1 MNIFVLGAIAIIAYI
16 LQIFLGMR
24 QIKNF
29 NSVYIRMKRK
39 GKVAIGRRPG
49 RIASGTILLLG
60 VDETGM
66 IQEAEMMQGTS
77 ILARFKPRPQFTGI
91 DIHQLTE
98 ASILLKENKLTRQA
112 AANAQKIYLEVEK
125 GNHREEA
132 PVSPIFNIGNQL
144 SLMKHSIK
152 NKFTTKDDRTF
163 FRNFTQEK

>member
-1 MNIFVLGAIAIIAYI
+1 MNIFFLGAIAIIAYI
-16 LQIFLGMR
+16 LQIFLGMK

-60 VDETGM
+60 VDSTGI

-91 DIHQLTE
+91 DIHQLTDS
-98 ASILLKENKLTRQA
+98 SILTNENKLTRQA

-125 GNHREEA
+125 GNHQDKA
-132 PVSPIFNIGNQL
+132 PVSPIFNLGNQL
-144 SLMKHSIK
+144 SLMKLSI
-152 NKFTTKDDRTF
+152 
-163 FRNFTQEK
+163 QEKLSKKDENSAFRSSYHEK

>member
-1 MNIFVLGAIAIIAYI
+1 MNIFALGAIAISAYI
-16 LQIFLGMR
+16 LQIFLGMK

-49 RIASGTILLLG
+49 KIASGTILLFG
-60 VDETGM
+60 VDEAGR

-77 ILARFKPRPQFTGI
+77 ILARFKPQPQFIGV

-98 ASILLKENKLTRQA
+98 AAILLKENKLTRQA

-125 GNHREEA
+125 GHHRDEVPA
-132 PVSPIFNIGNQL
+132 SPIFNLGNQL
-144 SLMKHSIK
+144 SLMKLSIQ
-152 NKFTTKDDRTF
+152 NKFSR
-163 FRNFTQEK
+163 RSV